1 MRKKRYVVK
10 QRSRMILRIGI
21 LALGTLLA
29 IGLVF
34 GLIHLLKST
43 KKGAKELTELPFTDT
58 ANYTYTGSGFL
69 YFQEGKLYYM
79 DIADGRKD
87 TSYKINT
94 DELKLTASDSI
105 SVLYHDT
112 AVQIVGSEAPIV
124 VSGKVLGVKCS
135 QAHVAVLREDS
146 AGKTAIVIYDGA
158 GTQTDQMDFDAADLI
173 DFGFSNRQDETLWTL
188 EMDLSASTPVCTI
201 TTYNL
206 ATKRTTG
213 VINVQ
218 NQLTGDVIF
227 TDKSLFLSGTSDLIR
242 YTLAGSSEVYRIS
255 VYGWKLADSS
265 IGESPIL
272 LYKQRGGSNS
282 ILKLYTVPEGDV
294 GSAAISTVHPPEGAL
309 AEFLIKGKLM
319 IYTPTAA
326 YTYTAGGKLLAVEEL
341 PIKIDGA
348 QKLSESHILLSSG
361 DSLYVSVTR

>member
-10 QRSRMILRIGI
+10 QRSRTVLRIGI
-21 LALGTLLA
+21 LALGALLA
-29 IGLVF
+29 LGLVL
-34 GLIHLLKST
+34 GLIRLLKST
-43 KKGAKELTELPFTDT
+43 KKGPKGVTELPFADS

-94 DELKLTASDSI
+94 DELKLTASSGI

-112 AVQIVGSEAPIV
+112 AVQIVGTDSPIL

-135 QAHVAVLREDS
+135 QAHVAVLRQDA
-146 AGKTAIVIYDGA
+146 AGKTAIVVYDGT
-158 GTQTDQMDFDAADLI
+158 GTQTDQMDFESSGLL
-173 DFGFSNRQDETLWTL
+173 DFGFSDRQDETLWTL
-188 EMDLSASTPVCTI
+188 EMGLAAPTPVCTV

-218 NQLTGDVIF
+218 SELVGSVIF
-227 TDKSLFLSGTSDLIR
+227 TDKSLFLSCTSDLIR
-242 YTLAGSSEVYRIS
+242 YNLSGSSEAYRIS
-255 VYGWKLADSS
+255 VYGWELADSS

-272 LYKQRGGSNS
+272 LYKQRGGSDS
-282 ILKLYTVPEGDV
+282 ILKLYTVPEGEV

-309 AEFLIKGKLM
+309 AELLIKGRLI

-361 DSLYVSVTR
+361 GSLYVSVTR